1 MASTNYTG
9 RSVDLFI
16 FQGALSAGEQQIS
29 LGFGTAGEVITGI
42 QKLVQS
48 FATLFLTRLGSV
60 KYNSLLGSSFI
71 ASIQRGQIRNESD
84 VRTEFALA
92 VEDVRNILVTDA
104 EANTPPDD
112 ETYASAELKEFE
124 LNKAASLLM
133 LKVRVNSVAGESREV
148 FLPVPLAIR

>member
-1 MASTNYTG
+1 MASINYTG

-16 FQGALSAGEQQIS
+16 FQGALPAGERQIS

-48 FATLFLTRLGSV
+48 FTTLFLTRIGSV
-60 KYNSLLGSSFI
+60 KYNSQLGSSFI
-71 ASIQRGQIRNESD
+71 ASMQRGQIRNESD

-92 VEDVRNILVTDA
+92 VEDVRNILVADA
-104 EANTPPDD
+104 EVNAPSTD
-112 ETYASAELKEFE
+112 EIYASAALESFE
-124 LNKAASLLM
+124 LNKSASLLL
-133 LKVRVNSVAGESREV
+133 LKVRVNSAAGESREV

>member
-16 FQGALSAGEQQIS
+16 FQGALPAGEKQIS

-48 FATLFLTRLGSV
+48 FTTLFLTRLGSV

-71 ASIQRGQIRNESD
+71 TSIQQGSIRNESD

-92 VEDVRNILVTDA
+92 VENVRNVLAADA
-104 EANTPPDD
+104 EINNPPND
-112 ETYASAELKEFE
+112 ETYESAELKSFE
-124 LNKAASLLM
+124 LNKSASLLM
-133 LKVRVNSVAGESREV
+133 LRVRVNSVAGESREV